1 MNVWHH
7 SWMSQAQT
15 PTMSKQKAV
24 QAIVNR
30 SQSVASVAKIFGVG
44 RSSVYRWI
52 ERQAKK
58 GSLER
63 LPVSGRPPILNS
75 KTGKRLMKIIYQPAS
90 NFGYDSDFWTTRRI
104 VQVAKKQLKI
114 KISRMAVHR
123 ALVKFEQSYR
133 RPESRYYEAN
143 TVVQKAWR
151 KNTVPAI
158 KRAVT
163 RYKAILYFED
173 ESCIQLS
180 PVVAKTWGPIGEK
193 LVQKRTGNRGS
204 VAAISAVSN
213 SGRLIFNVYQGGK
226 RFNGQDIVN
235 FLGEMLKHHARRHLV
250 VVMDQAPCHKSKKV
264 KDFVASQKRL
274 HVFYLPPRSPE
285 YNPDEK
291 IWNHLKHQELKAHNA
306 RNLKDLRKLTKKKL
320 AGMARNKSKILGIY
334 RMSEGAAF
342 FD

>member
-1 MNVWHH
+1 MWHYFQ
-7 SWMSQAQT
+7 MSQKQT
-15 PTMSKQKAV
+15 PTISKHKAV
-24 QAIVNR
+24 QAIVDG
-30 SQSVASVAKIFGVG
+30 SQSVANVAKVFGVG

-52 ERQAKK
+52 ERQSES

-63 LPVSGRPPILNS
+63 LPVSGRPAILNI
-75 KTGKRLMKIIYQPAS
+75 KTGQRLMQMICQPAS

-123 ALVKFEQSYR
+123 TLVKFEQSYR

-143 TVVQKAWR
+143 TEIQKAWR

-158 KRAVT
+158 KRAMT
-163 RYKAILYFED
+163 RYHAILYFED

-180 PVVAKTWGPIGEK
+180 PVVAKTWGPIGK
-193 LVQKRTGNRGS
+193 KIVQKRTGNRGS

-213 SGRLIFNVYQGGK
+213 SGRLLFNVYEGGK
-226 RFNGQDIVN
+226 RFNSEDIIK
-235 FLGEMLKHHARRHLV
+235 FLGEMLKHHPRRHLV

-264 KDFVASQKRL
+264 KAYVSAQKRL

-320 AGMARNKSKILGIY
+320 AGMARSKSKIRGIY
-334 RMSEGAAF
+334 RMSEGADF